1 MTSSSCCQRESKPTY
16 LCCHAFHTQS
26 KVFGAGYP
34 SLPTMMVEEFF
45 EQKYREQME
54 AHKR

>member
-1 MTSSSCCQRESKPTY
+1 MHS
-16 LCCHAFHTQS
+16 HTQS

-45 EQKYREQME
+45 ELKYREQME